1 MIMKIYKFLFIVCLV
16 LVGWSASAQQ
26 RVSGQV
32 TDDSGLEVI
41 GASVFI
47 EHTTIGTITD
57 IDGAFSVVVP
67 DSLSRANLVI
77 SFIGY
82 ATQTIPLAGK
92 SQINIQLQE
101 DNKQLE
107 EVIVV
112 GYSTQSR
119 GDVTG
124 ALSTV
129 KGKDLNVLPVAGIDQ
144 ALQGR
149 AAGVNISQVTGAPG
163 EGVSVRIRG
172 IGSLNSSNDPLYV
185 VDGVPTRE
193 VLNIL
198 SPQDIEEIT
207 ILKDASAAALY
218 GSRANN
224 GVVLITTKKGSKNR
238 SSITINSQ
246 FGLQTHGKLTEMT
259 NRDQYIEMYNEAA
272 NNDNAFVSEDLFKR
286 ALITDEIAAGLP
298 DENHME
304 SIFRTAMM
312 QNYGITASGG
322 NEKTQYLLS
331 VTYFDQE
338 GIIIGSDY
346 DRLSGRINLNTSM
359 NEWFSTGLNLNI
371 SRSNRNIIGSSGDGA
386 GGNGGSIVRYAF
398 FRTPAI
404 PIYDASGDFVDLP
417 QYPGFF
423 GDGYNPVG
431 LANYADNKKT
441 TDRYFG
447 KVFGVIHF
455 AENLKLTSNFGF
467 DSEDGLQ
474 RRFDRNWGSNDRI
487 NNPNRLNVQTTNA
500 VSWTNNNVLQFDKS
514 IDGHRLSVL
523 VGSEAIKSQGYFSN
537 QTGRDFPDQ
546 DKNLV
551 YLGNG
556 MGEPAVSEGRYAF
569 TLLSFFGK
577 VDYDL
582 NDKYQVS
589 ASLRQDG
596 SSRFAAAN
604 KWGTFYAVSG
614 GWNLHNEAFLQ
625 NSDLISQL
633 KLRVGYGEIGNQEI
647 GNYAY
652 SDLISPNY
660 NYPFSSTSYSDGY
673 AVTQLGNNEV
683 KWESSNQ
690 FNTGV
695 DFEIRQGVIYGSL
708 DYYYKLTTDML
719 VKAPNPASAGYAS
732 AAWVNNGEVLNQGI
746 ELQLGFRKTFDDFS
760 FNISGN
766 GAYLHNEVV
775 SMDGF
780 ISGGAIG
787 SNYTTRTEQGHAIG
801 SFYMYEMEGV
811 FQNQLDIATS
821 AYQGSNIRPGD
832 VKYKDKNG
840 DNFIDEKDR
849 THVGSSIP
857 RYTAGLNLSA
867 TYRNFDAT
875 VFFQG
880 AYAFDVYN
888 VAFHDIEGFYR
899 PFNLTKEYY
908 DNRWTGE
915 GTSNEYP
922 RASWSGS
929 NNNTRISTRFLR
941 DGSYT
946 RLKNV
951 QVGYNFSQVVLD
963 QLKLSRLRVY
973 VSAQNLLTFTGYYG
987 LDPEMTTSDNS
998 TAEGDLARGIDWGTY
1013 PSARSYNIGVNLSF

>member
-1 MIMKIYKFLFIVCLV
+1 MMKIYKLLFMMCLM
-16 LVGWSASAQQ
+16 LASWSVSAQQ
-26 RVSGQV
+26 RVTGKV
-32 TDDSGLEVI
+32 IDETGMEVI

-47 EHTTIGTITD
+47 QNTTIGTITD
-57 IDGAFSVVVP
+57 YEGNYAFSAP
-67 DSLSRANLVI
+67 DSLQDANLVV

-82 ATQTIPLAGK
+82 ATQIIPMGGK
-92 SQINIQLQE
+92 TRIDVSLE
-101 DNKQLE
+101 LDNKQLE

-112 GYSTQSR
+112 GYSTQTKS
-119 GDVTG
+119 DVTG
-124 ALSTV
+124 ALASV
-129 KGKDLNVLPVAGIDQ
+129 KGKDLNALPVAGIDQ

-149 AAGVNISQVTGAPG
+149 APGVNISQVTGAPG

-224 GVVLITTKKGSKNR
+224 GVVLITTKKGSKDR
-238 SSITINSQ
+238 SMITINSQ
-246 FGLQTHGKLTEMT
+246 VGVQTHGKLTEMT

-272 NNDNAFVSEDLFKR
+272 NNDNAFVSDDLFKR

-298 DENHME
+298 DENHLE
-304 SIFRTAMM
+304 AIFRTAVI

-322 NEKTQYLLS
+322 NDKTQYLLS
-331 VTYFDQE
+331 MTYFDQE
-338 GIIIGSDY
+338 GIIIGSAY
-346 DRLSGRINLNTSM
+346 DRLSGRINLNTKM
-359 NEWFSTGLNLNI
+359 NDWFTTGLNLNV
-371 SRSNRNIIGSSGDGA
+371 SRSHRSIIGSSGDGA

-404 PIYDASGDFVDLP
+404 PIYEENGDYVDLP
-417 QYPGFF
+417 QYPGMF

-431 LANYADNKKT
+431 LANYSDNNRT

-447 KVFGVIHF
+447 KVFGIVRF
-455 AENLKLTSNFGF
+455 AENLRLTSNFGF

-487 NNPNRLNVQTTNA
+487 NNPNRLNVQNNSA
-500 VSWTNNNVLQFDKS
+500 VSWTNNNVLQFDKKLDS
-514 IDGHRLSVL
+514 HRFSVL
-523 VGSEAIKSQGYFSN
+523 VGSEAIKTEGYFSS

-546 DKNLV
+546 DPNLV

-556 MGEPAVSEGRYAF
+556 MGEPAVSEVRYAF

-577 VDYDL
+577 VDYDF
-582 NDKYQVS
+582 NDKYQFS
-589 ASLRQDG
+589 ASVRRDG
-596 SSRFAAAN
+596 SSRFASEN

-614 GWNLHNEAFLQ
+614 GWNLHKEAFLE
-625 NSDLISQL
+625 NVDLISQL

-660 NYPFSSTSYSDGY
+660 NYPFTGTSYNDGY
-673 AVTQLGNNEV
+673 AVTQLGNNQV

-695 DFEIRQGVIYGSL
+695 DFEIKQGVLYGSV

-732 AAWVNNGEVLNQGI
+732 AAWVNNGEILNKGI
-746 ELQLGFRKTFDDFS
+746 ELLLGFRKTYNDFS

-766 GAYLHNEVV
+766 GAYLHNEVL

-787 SNYTTRTEQGHAIG
+787 SNYTTRTEEGHSIG
-801 SFYMYEMEGV
+801 SFYMYEMEGI
-811 FQNQLDIATS
+811 FQNQLDISTS

-832 VKYKDKNG
+832 VKYKDQNG
-840 DNFIDEKDR
+840 DNYIDENDR
-849 THVGSSIP
+849 THVGSPIP
-857 RYTAGLNLSA
+857 KFTAGLNLSA
-867 TYRNFDAT
+867 NYKNFDAT
-875 VFFQG
+875 LFFQG
-880 AYAFDVYN
+880 AYGFDIYN

-951 QVGYNFSQVVLD
+951 QVGYNFPQATLD
-963 QLKLSRLRVY
+963 KLHLTRLRVY
-973 VSAQNLLTFTGYYG
+973 VSAQNLLTLTKYYG
-987 LDPEMTTSDNS
+987 LDPEMTTSDNATS
-998 TAEGDLARGIDWGTY
+998 DGDMARSIDWGTY

>member
-1 MIMKIYKFLFIVCLV
+1 MKTYKLLFLMCL
-16 LVGWSASAQQ
+16 LLTSWYASAQQ
-26 RVSGQV
+26 RVTGKV
-32 TDDSGLEVI
+32 TDETGIEVI

-47 EHTTIGTITD
+47 ENTTLGTITD
-57 IDGAFSVVVP
+57 FEGNFAFSVP
-67 DSLSRANLVI
+67 DSLSASNMVV

-82 ATQTIPLAGK
+82 STQIIPIAGK
-92 SQINIQLQE
+92 STINVGLE
-101 DNKQLE
+101 LDEKQLD

-112 GYSTQSR
+112 GYSTQTK

-124 ALSTV
+124 ALTSV
-129 KGKDLNVLPVAGIDQ
+129 KGKELNALPVAGIDQ

-149 AAGVNISQVTGAPG
+149 APGVNISQVTGAPG

-224 GVVLITTKKGSKNR
+224 GVVLITTKKGSKDR
-238 SSITINSQ
+238 SSVSINTQ
-246 FGLQTHGKLTEMT
+246 MGVQVHGTLTEMT

-272 NNDNAFVSEDLFKR
+272 NNDNAFVTDDLFKR
-286 ALITDEIAAGLP
+286 ALITDEISAGLP
-298 DENHME
+298 DVNHLE
-304 SIFRTAMM
+304 SIFRTAMI

-331 VTYFDQE
+331 MTYFDQE
-338 GIIIGSDY
+338 GIIRGSAY
-346 DRLSGRINLNTSM
+346 DRLSGRVNLNTKM
-359 NEWFSTGLNLNI
+359 NNWLTTGLNLNV
-371 SRSNRNIIGSSGDGA
+371 SRSHRDIIGSSGDGA
-386 GGNGGSIVRYAF
+386 GGNGGSIVRYAL

-404 PIYDASGDFVDLP
+404 PIYDENDDFVDLP
-417 QYPGFF
+417 EYPGFF

-431 LANYADNKKT
+431 LTEYADNKLI

-447 KVFGVIHF
+447 KVFGILNL
-455 AENLKLTSNFGF
+455 AEGLKLTSNFGF
-467 DSEDGLQ
+467 DSENGLQ

-487 NNPNRLNVQTTNA
+487 NNPNRLNVQQTSA
-500 VSWTNNNVLQFDKS
+500 VSWTNNNVLQFDKKLDHHRFS
-514 IDGHRLSVL
+514 IL
-523 VGSEAIKSQGYFSN
+523 VGSEAIRTQGYFSS

-546 DKNLV
+546 DPNLV

-556 MGEPAVSEGRYAF
+556 MGEPSVSEGRYAF

-577 VDYDL
+577 ADYSF
-582 NDKYQVS
+582 NNKYQIS
-589 ASLRQDG
+589 ASIRQDG
-596 SSRFAAAN
+596 SSRFASAN

-614 GWNLHNEAFLQ
+614 GWNLHNESFLI

-660 NYPFSSTSYSDGY
+660 NYPFSSSSYSDGY

-683 KWESSNQ
+683 KWESSKQ
-690 FNTGV
+690 FNTGI
-695 DFEIRQGVIYGSL
+695 DFEINQGALYGSL

-719 VKAPNPASAGYAS
+719 VKAPNPPSAGYAS
-732 AAWVNNGEVLNQGI
+732 AAWVNNGEILNQGV
-746 ELQLGFRKTFDDFS
+746 ELQLGYRKTFEDFS

-766 GAYLHNEVV
+766 GAYLHNEVL

-787 SNYTTRTEQGHAIG
+787 SSFTTKTEKGHPVG
-801 SFYMYEMEGV
+801 SFYMYEMSGI

-821 AYQGSNIRPGD
+821 AYQSNSIRPGD
-832 VKYKDKNG
+832 VKFKDQNG
-840 DNFIDEKDR
+840 DNFIDENDR
-849 THVGSSIP
+849 KHVGSPIP
-857 RYTAGLNLSA
+857 KFTAGLNLSGS
-867 TYRNFDAT
+867 YKNFDAT
-875 VFFQG
+875 LFFQG
-880 AYAFDVYN
+880 AYAFDIYN

-951 QVGYNFSQVVLD
+951 QIGYTFPQSVLD
-963 QLKLSRLRVY
+963 KLNLSNLRIY
-973 VSAQNLLTFTGYYG
+973 VSGQNLLTFTKYYG
-987 LDPEMTTSDNS
+987 LDPEMTTSDNA
-998 TAEGDLARGIDWGTY
+998 TGDGDMARSIDWGTY

>member
-32 TDDSGLEVI
+32 TDNSGLEVI

-246 FGLQTHGKLTEMT
+246 FGVQTHGKLTEMT

-359 NEWFSTGLNLNI
+359 NQWFSTGLNLNI

-500 VSWTNNNVLQFDKS
+500 VSWTNNNVLQFDKA

-987 LDPEMTTSDNS
+987 LDPEMTTSDNAAS
-998 TAEGDLARGIDWGTY
+998 EGDLARGIDWGTY

>member
-1 MIMKIYKFLFIVCLV
+1 MKIYKLLFMMCLM
-16 LVGWSASAQQ
+16 LASWSVSAQQ
-26 RVSGQV
+26 RVTGKV
-32 TDDSGLEVI
+32 IDETGMEVI

-47 EHTTIGTITD
+47 QNTTIGTITD
-57 IDGAFSVVVP
+57 YEGNYAFSAP
-67 DSLSRANLVI
+67 DSLQDANLVI

-82 ATQTIPLAGK
+82 ATQIIPMGGK
-92 SQINIQLQE
+92 TRIDVSLE
-101 DNKQLE
+101 LDNKQLE

-112 GYSTQSR
+112 GYSTQTKS
-119 GDVTG
+119 DVTG
-124 ALSTV
+124 ALASV
-129 KGKDLNVLPVAGIDQ
+129 KGKDLNALPVAGIDQ

-149 AAGVNISQVTGAPG
+149 APGVNISQVTGAPG

-224 GVVLITTKKGSKNR
+224 GVVLITTKKGSKDR
-238 SSITINSQ
+238 SMITINSQ
-246 FGLQTHGKLTEMT
+246 VGVQTHGKLTEMT

-272 NNDNAFVSEDLFKR
+272 NNDNAFVSDDLFKR

-298 DENHME
+298 DENHLE
-304 SIFRTAMM
+304 AIFRTAVM

-322 NEKTQYLLS
+322 NDKTQYLLS
-331 VTYFDQE
+331 MTYFDQE

-346 DRLSGRINLNTSM
+346 DRLSGRINLNTKM
-359 NEWFSTGLNLNI
+359 NDWFTTGLNLNV
-371 SRSNRNIIGSSGDGA
+371 SRSHRSIIGSSGDGA

-404 PIYDASGDFVDLP
+404 PIYDENGDYVDLP
-417 QYPGFF
+417 QYPGMF

-431 LANYADNKKT
+431 LANYSDNNRT

-447 KVFGVIHF
+447 KVFGIVRF
-455 AENLKLTSNFGF
+455 AENLRLTSNFGF

-487 NNPNRLNVQTTNA
+487 NNPNRLNVQNNSA
-500 VSWTNNNVLQFDKS
+500 VSWTNNNVLQFDKKLDS
-514 IDGHRLSVL
+514 HRFSVL
-523 VGSEAIKSQGYFSN
+523 VGSEAIKTEGYFSS

-546 DKNLV
+546 DPNLV

-577 VDYDL
+577 VDYDF
-582 NDKYQVS
+582 NDKYQFS
-589 ASLRQDG
+589 ASVRRDG
-596 SSRFAAAN
+596 SSRFASEN

-614 GWNLHNEAFLQ
+614 GWNLHKEAFLE
-625 NSDLISQL
+625 NVDLISQL

-660 NYPFSSTSYSDGY
+660 NYPFTGTSYNDGY
-673 AVTQLGNNEV
+673 AVTQLGNNQV

-695 DFEIRQGVIYGSL
+695 DFEIKQGVLYGSV

-732 AAWVNNGEVLNQGI
+732 AAWVNNGEILNEGI
-746 ELQLGFRKTFDDFS
+746 ELLLGFRKTYNDFS

-766 GAYLHNEVV
+766 GAYLHNEVL

-787 SNYTTRTEQGHAIG
+787 SNYTTRTEEGHSIG
-801 SFYMYEMEGV
+801 SFYMYEMEGI
-811 FQNQLDIATS
+811 FQNQLDISTS

-832 VKYKDKNG
+832 VKYKDQNG
-840 DNFIDEKDR
+840 DNYIDEKDR
-849 THVGSSIP
+849 THVGSPIP
-857 RYTAGLNLSA
+857 KFTAGLNLMA
-867 TYRNFDAT
+867 NYKNFDAT
-875 VFFQG
+875 LFFQG
-880 AYAFDVYN
+880 AYGFDIYN

-951 QVGYNFSQVVLD
+951 QVGYNFPQATLD
-963 QLKLSRLRVY
+963 KLHLTRLRVY
-973 VSAQNLLTFTGYYG
+973 VSAQNLLTFTKYYG
-987 LDPEMTTSDNS
+987 LDPEMTTSDNATS
-998 TAEGDLARGIDWGTY
+998 DGDMARSIDWGTY

>member
-1 MIMKIYKFLFIVCLV
+1 MMKIYKLLFMMCLM
-16 LVGWSASAQQ
+16 LASWSVSAQQ
-26 RVSGQV
+26 RVTGKV
-32 TDDSGLEVI
+32 IDETGMEVI

-47 EHTTIGTITD
+47 QNTTIGTITD
-57 IDGAFSVVVP
+57 YEGNYAFSAP
-67 DSLSRANLVI
+67 DSLQDANLVV

-82 ATQTIPLAGK
+82 ATQIIPMGGK
-92 SQINIQLQE
+92 TRIDVSLE
-101 DNKQLE
+101 LDNKQLE

-112 GYSTQSR
+112 GYSTQTKS
-119 GDVTG
+119 DVTG
-124 ALSTV
+124 ALASV
-129 KGKDLNVLPVAGIDQ
+129 KGKDLNALPVAGIDQ

-149 AAGVNISQVTGAPG
+149 APGVNISQVTGAPG

-198 SPQDIEEIT
+198 SPQDIEEIP

-224 GVVLITTKKGSKNR
+224 GVVLITTKKGSKDR
-238 SSITINSQ
+238 SMITINSQ
-246 FGLQTHGKLTEMT
+246 VGVQTHGKLTEMT

-272 NNDNAFVSEDLFKR
+272 NNDNAFVSDDLFKR

-298 DENHME
+298 DENHLE
-304 SIFRTAMM
+304 AIFRTAVI

-322 NEKTQYLLS
+322 NDKTQYLLS
-331 VTYFDQE
+331 MTYFDQE
-338 GIIIGSDY
+338 GIIIGSAY
-346 DRLSGRINLNTSM
+346 DRLSGRINLNTKM
-359 NEWFSTGLNLNI
+359 NDWFTTGLNLNV
-371 SRSNRNIIGSSGDGA
+371 SRSHRSIIGSSGDGA

-404 PIYDASGDFVDLP
+404 PIYEENGDYVDLP
-417 QYPGFF
+417 QYPGMF

-431 LANYADNKKT
+431 LANYSDNNRT

-447 KVFGVIHF
+447 KVFGIVRF
-455 AENLKLTSNFGF
+455 AENLRLTSNFGF

-487 NNPNRLNVQTTNA
+487 NNPNRLNVQNNSA
-500 VSWTNNNVLQFDKS
+500 VSWTNNNVLQFDKKLDS
-514 IDGHRLSVL
+514 HRFSVL
-523 VGSEAIKSQGYFSN
+523 VGSEAIKTEGYFSS

-546 DKNLV
+546 DPNLV

-556 MGEPAVSEGRYAF
+556 MGEPAVSEVRYAF

-577 VDYDL
+577 VDYDF
-582 NDKYQVS
+582 NDKYQFS
-589 ASLRQDG
+589 ASVRRDG
-596 SSRFAAAN
+596 SSRFASEN

-614 GWNLHNEAFLQ
+614 GWNLHKEAFLE
-625 NSDLISQL
+625 NVDLISQL

-660 NYPFSSTSYSDGY
+660 NYPFTGTSYNDGY
-673 AVTQLGNNEV
+673 AVTQLGNNQV

-695 DFEIRQGVIYGSL
+695 DFEIKQGVLYGSV

-732 AAWVNNGEVLNQGI
+732 AAWVNNGEILNKGI
-746 ELQLGFRKTFDDFS
+746 ELLLGFRKTYNDFS

-766 GAYLHNEVV
+766 GAYLHNEVL

-787 SNYTTRTEQGHAIG
+787 SNYTTRTEEGHSIG
-801 SFYMYEMEGV
+801 SFYMYEMEGI
-811 FQNQLDIATS
+811 FQNQLDISTS

-832 VKYKDKNG
+832 VKYKDQNG
-840 DNFIDEKDR
+840 DNYIDENDR
-849 THVGSSIP
+849 THVGSPIP
-857 RYTAGLNLSA
+857 KFTAGLNLSA
-867 TYRNFDAT
+867 NYKNFDAT
-875 VFFQG
+875 LFFQG
-880 AYAFDVYN
+880 AYGFDIYN

-951 QVGYNFSQVVLD
+951 QVGYNFPQATLD
-963 QLKLSRLRVY
+963 KLHLTRLRVY
-973 VSAQNLLTFTGYYG
+973 VSAQNLLTLTKYYG
-987 LDPEMTTSDNS
+987 LDPEMTTSDNATS
-998 TAEGDLARGIDWGTY
+998 DGDMARSIDWGTY

>member
-1 MIMKIYKFLFIVCLV
+1 MKIYKLLFMMCLM
-16 LVGWSASAQQ
+16 LASWSVSAQQ
-26 RVSGQV
+26 RVTGKV
-32 TDDSGLEVI
+32 IDETGMEVI

-47 EHTTIGTITD
+47 QNTTIGTITD
-57 IDGAFSVVVP
+57 YEGNYAFSAP
-67 DSLSRANLVI
+67 DSLQDANLVV

-82 ATQTIPLAGK
+82 ATQIIPMGGK
-92 SQINIQLQE
+92 TRIDVSLE
-101 DNKQLE
+101 LDNKQLE

-112 GYSTQSR
+112 GYSTQTKS
-119 GDVTG
+119 DVTG
-124 ALSTV
+124 ALASV
-129 KGKDLNVLPVAGIDQ
+129 KGKDLNALPVAGIDQ

-149 AAGVNISQVTGAPG
+149 APGVNISQVTGAPG

-224 GVVLITTKKGSKNR
+224 GVVLITTKKGSKDR
-238 SSITINSQ
+238 SMITINSQ
-246 FGLQTHGKLTEMT
+246 VGVQTHGKLTEMT

-272 NNDNAFVSEDLFKR
+272 NNDNAFVSDDLFKR

-298 DENHME
+298 DENHLE
-304 SIFRTAMM
+304 AIFRTAVI

-322 NEKTQYLLS
+322 NDKTQYLLS
-331 VTYFDQE
+331 MTYFDQE
-338 GIIIGSDY
+338 GIIIGSAY
-346 DRLSGRINLNTSM
+346 DRLSGRINLNTKM
-359 NEWFSTGLNLNI
+359 NDWFTTGLNLNV
-371 SRSNRNIIGSSGDGA
+371 SRSHRSIIGSSGDGA

-404 PIYDASGDFVDLP
+404 PIYEENGDYVDLP
-417 QYPGFF
+417 QYPGMF

-431 LANYADNKKT
+431 LANYSDNNRT

-447 KVFGVIHF
+447 KVFGIVRF
-455 AENLKLTSNFGF
+455 AENLRLTSNFGF

-487 NNPNRLNVQTTNA
+487 NNPNRLNVQNNSA
-500 VSWTNNNVLQFDKS
+500 VSWTNNNVLQFDKKLDS
-514 IDGHRLSVL
+514 HRFSVL
-523 VGSEAIKSQGYFSN
+523 VGSEAIKTEGYFSS

-546 DKNLV
+546 DPNLV

-556 MGEPAVSEGRYAF
+556 MGEPAVSEVRYAF

-577 VDYDL
+577 VDYDF
-582 NDKYQVS
+582 NDKYQFS
-589 ASLRQDG
+589 ASVRRDG
-596 SSRFAAAN
+596 SSRFASEN

-614 GWNLHNEAFLQ
+614 GWNLHKEAFLE
-625 NSDLISQL
+625 NVDLISQL

-660 NYPFSSTSYSDGY
+660 NYPFTGTSYNDGY
-673 AVTQLGNNEV
+673 AVTQLGNNQV

-695 DFEIRQGVIYGSL
+695 DFEIKQGVLYGSV

-732 AAWVNNGEVLNQGI
+732 AAWVNNGEILNKGI
-746 ELQLGFRKTFDDFS
+746 ELLLGFRKTYNDFS

-766 GAYLHNEVV
+766 GAYLHNEVL

-787 SNYTTRTEQGHAIG
+787 SNYTTRTEEGHSIG
-801 SFYMYEMEGV
+801 SFYMYEMEGI
-811 FQNQLDIATS
+811 FQNQLDISTS

-832 VKYKDKNG
+832 VKYKDQNG
-840 DNFIDEKDR
+840 DNYIDENDR
-849 THVGSSIP
+849 THVGSPIP
-857 RYTAGLNLSA
+857 KFTAGLNLSA
-867 TYRNFDAT
+867 NYKNFDAT
-875 VFFQG
+875 LFFQG
-880 AYAFDVYN
+880 AYGFDIYN

-951 QVGYNFSQVVLD
+951 QVGYNFPQATLD
-963 QLKLSRLRVY
+963 KLHLTRLRVY
-973 VSAQNLLTFTGYYG
+973 VSAQNLLTLTKYYG
-987 LDPEMTTSDNS
+987 LDPEMTTSDNATS
-998 TAEGDLARGIDWGTY
+998 DGDMARSIDWGTY

>member
-1 MIMKIYKFLFIVCLV
+1 MMKIYKLLFMMCLM
-16 LVGWSASAQQ
+16 LASWSVSAQQ
-26 RVSGQV
+26 RVTGKV
-32 TDDSGLEVI
+32 IDETGMDVI

-47 EHTTIGTITD
+47 QNTTIGTITD
-57 IDGAFSVVVP
+57 YEGNYAFSAP
-67 DSLSRANLVI
+67 DSLQDANLVI

-82 ATQTIPLAGK
+82 ATQIIPMGGK
-92 SQINIQLQE
+92 TRIDVSLE
-101 DNKQLE
+101 LDNKQLE

-112 GYSTQSR
+112 GYSTQTKS
-119 GDVTG
+119 DVTG
-124 ALSTV
+124 ALASV
-129 KGKDLNVLPVAGIDQ
+129 KGKDLNALPVAGIDQ

-149 AAGVNISQVTGAPG
+149 APGVNISQVTGAPG

-224 GVVLITTKKGSKNR
+224 GVVLITTKKGSKDR
-238 SSITINSQ
+238 SMITINSQ
-246 FGLQTHGKLTEMT
+246 VGVQTHGKLTEMT

-272 NNDNAFVSEDLFKR
+272 NNDNAFVSDDLFKR
-286 ALITDEIAAGLP
+286 ALITDEIATGLP
-298 DENHME
+298 DENHLE
-304 SIFRTAMM
+304 AIFRTAVM

-322 NEKTQYLLS
+322 NDKTQYLLS
-331 VTYFDQE
+331 MTYFDQE

-346 DRLSGRINLNTSM
+346 DRLSGRINLNTKM
-359 NEWFSTGLNLNI
+359 NDWFTTGLNLNV
-371 SRSNRNIIGSSGDGA
+371 SRSHRSIIGSSGDGA

-404 PIYDASGDFVDLP
+404 PIYDENGDYVDLP
-417 QYPGFF
+417 QYPGMF

-431 LANYADNKKT
+431 LANYSDNNRT

-447 KVFGVIHF
+447 KVFGIVRF
-455 AENLKLTSNFGF
+455 AENLRLTSNFGF

-487 NNPNRLNVQTTNA
+487 NNPNRLNVQNNSA
-500 VSWTNNNVLQFDKS
+500 VSWTNNNVLQFDKKLDS
-514 IDGHRLSVL
+514 HRFSVL
-523 VGSEAIKSQGYFSN
+523 VGSEAIKTEGYFSS

-546 DKNLV
+546 DPNLV

-577 VDYDL
+577 VDYDF
-582 NDKYQVS
+582 NDKYQFS
-589 ASLRQDG
+589 ASVRRDG
-596 SSRFAAAN
+596 SSRFASEN

-614 GWNLHNEAFLQ
+614 GWNLHKEAFLE
-625 NSDLISQL
+625 NVDLISQL

-660 NYPFSSTSYSDGY
+660 NYPFTGTSYNDGY
-673 AVTQLGNNEV
+673 AVTQLGNNQV

-695 DFEIRQGVIYGSL
+695 DFEMKQGVLYGSV

-732 AAWVNNGEVLNQGI
+732 AAWVNNGEILNEGI
-746 ELQLGFRKTFDDFS
+746 ELLLGFRKTYNDFS

-766 GAYLHNEVV
+766 GAYLHNEVL

-787 SNYTTRTEQGHAIG
+787 SNYTTRTEEGHSIG
-801 SFYMYEMEGV
+801 SFYMYEMEGI
-811 FQNQLDIATS
+811 FQNQLDISTS

-832 VKYKDKNG
+832 VKYKDQNG
-840 DNFIDEKDR
+840 DNYIDEKDR
-849 THVGSSIP
+849 THVGSPIP
-857 RYTAGLNLSA
+857 KFTAGLNLSA
-867 TYRNFDAT
+867 NYKNFDASI
-875 VFFQG
+875 FFQG
-880 AYAFDVYN
+880 AYGFDIYN

-899 PFNLTKEYY
+899 PFNLTKAYY

-951 QVGYNFSQVVLD
+951 QVGYNFPQATLD
-963 QLKLSRLRVY
+963 KLHLTRLRVY
-973 VSAQNLLTFTGYYG
+973 VSAQNLLTFTKYYG
-987 LDPEMTTSDNS
+987 LDPEMTTSDNATS
-998 TAEGDLARGIDWGTY
+998 DGDMARSIDWGTY

>member
-1 MIMKIYKFLFIVCLV
+1 MMKIYKLLFMMCLM
-16 LVGWSASAQQ
+16 LASWSVSAQQ
-26 RVSGQV
+26 RVTGKV
-32 TDDSGLEVI
+32 IDETGMEVI

-47 EHTTIGTITD
+47 QNTTIGTITD
-57 IDGAFSVVVP
+57 YEGNYAFSAP
-67 DSLSRANLVI
+67 DSLQDANLVV

-82 ATQTIPLAGK
+82 ATQIIPMGGK
-92 SQINIQLQE
+92 TRIDVSLE
-101 DNKQLE
+101 LDNKQLE

-112 GYSTQSR
+112 GYSTQTKS
-119 GDVTG
+119 DVTG
-124 ALSTV
+124 ALASV
-129 KGKDLNVLPVAGIDQ
+129 KGKDLNALPVAGIDQ

-149 AAGVNISQVTGAPG
+149 APGVNISQVTGAPG

-224 GVVLITTKKGSKNR
+224 GVVLITTKKGSKDR
-238 SSITINSQ
+238 SMITINSQ
-246 FGLQTHGKLTEMT
+246 VGVQTHGKLTEMT

-272 NNDNAFVSEDLFKR
+272 NNDNVFVSDDLFKR

-298 DENHME
+298 DENHLE
-304 SIFRTAMM
+304 AIFRTAVI

-322 NEKTQYLLS
+322 NDKTQYLLS
-331 VTYFDQE
+331 MTYFDQE
-338 GIIIGSDY
+338 GIIIGSAY
-346 DRLSGRINLNTSM
+346 DRLSGRINLNTKM
-359 NEWFSTGLNLNI
+359 NDWFTTGLNLNV
-371 SRSNRNIIGSSGDGA
+371 SRSHRSIIGSSGDGA

-404 PIYDASGDFVDLP
+404 PIYEENGDYVDLP
-417 QYPGFF
+417 QYPGMF

-431 LANYADNKKT
+431 LANYSDNNRT

-447 KVFGVIHF
+447 KVFGIVRF
-455 AENLKLTSNFGF
+455 AENLRLTSNFGF

-487 NNPNRLNVQTTNA
+487 NNPNRLNVQNNSA
-500 VSWTNNNVLQFDKS
+500 VSWTNNNVLQFDKKLDS
-514 IDGHRLSVL
+514 HRFSVL
-523 VGSEAIKSQGYFSN
+523 VGSEAIKTEGYFSS

-546 DKNLV
+546 DPNLV

-556 MGEPAVSEGRYAF
+556 MGEPAVSEVRYAF

-577 VDYDL
+577 VDYDF
-582 NDKYQVS
+582 NDKYQFS
-589 ASLRQDG
+589 ASVRRDG
-596 SSRFAAAN
+596 SSRFASEN

-614 GWNLHNEAFLQ
+614 GWNLHKEAFLE
-625 NSDLISQL
+625 NVDLISQL

-660 NYPFSSTSYSDGY
+660 NYPFTGTSYNDGY
-673 AVTQLGNNEV
+673 AVTQLGNNQV

-695 DFEIRQGVIYGSL
+695 DFEIKQGVLYGSV

-732 AAWVNNGEVLNQGI
+732 AAWVNNGEILNKGI
-746 ELQLGFRKTFDDFS
+746 ELLLGFRKTYNDFS

-766 GAYLHNEVV
+766 GAYLHNEVL

-787 SNYTTRTEQGHAIG
+787 SNYTTRTEEGHSIG
-801 SFYMYEMEGV
+801 SFYMYEMEGI
-811 FQNQLDIATS
+811 FQNQLDISTS

-832 VKYKDKNG
+832 VKYKDQNG
-840 DNFIDEKDR
+840 DNYIDENDR
-849 THVGSSIP
+849 THVGSPIP
-857 RYTAGLNLSA
+857 KFTAGLNLSA
-867 TYRNFDAT
+867 NYKNFDAT
-875 VFFQG
+875 LFFQG
-880 AYAFDVYN
+880 AYGFDIYN

-951 QVGYNFSQVVLD
+951 QVGYNFPQATLD
-963 QLKLSRLRVY
+963 KLHLTRLRVY
-973 VSAQNLLTFTGYYG
+973 VSAQNLLTLTKYYG
-987 LDPEMTTSDNS
+987 LDPEMTTSDNATS
-998 TAEGDLARGIDWGTY
+998 DGDMARSIDWGTY

>member
-1 MIMKIYKFLFIVCLV
+1 MMKIYKLLFMMCLM
-16 LVGWSASAQQ
+16 LASWSVSAQQ
-26 RVSGQV
+26 RVTGKV
-32 TDDSGLEVI
+32 IDETGMEVI

-47 EHTTIGTITD
+47 QNTTIGTITD
-57 IDGAFSVVVP
+57 YEGNYAFSAP
-67 DSLSRANLVI
+67 DSLQDANLVI

-82 ATQTIPLAGK
+82 ATQIIPMGGK
-92 SQINIQLQE
+92 TRIDVSLE
-101 DNKQLE
+101 LDNKQLE

-112 GYSTQSR
+112 GYSTQTKS
-119 GDVTG
+119 DVTG
-124 ALSTV
+124 ALASV
-129 KGKDLNVLPVAGIDQ
+129 KGKDLNALPVAGIDQ

-149 AAGVNISQVTGAPG
+149 APGVNISQVTGAPG

-224 GVVLITTKKGSKNR
+224 GVVLITTKKGSKDR
-238 SSITINSQ
+238 SMITINSQ
-246 FGLQTHGKLTEMT
+246 VGVQTHGKLTEMT

-272 NNDNAFVSEDLFKR
+272 NNDNAFVSDDLFKR

-298 DENHME
+298 DENHLE
-304 SIFRTAMM
+304 AIFRTAVM

-322 NEKTQYLLS
+322 NDKTQYLLS
-331 VTYFDQE
+331 MTYFDQE

-346 DRLSGRINLNTSM
+346 DRLSGRINLNTKM
-359 NEWFSTGLNLNI
+359 NDWFTTGLNLNV
-371 SRSNRNIIGSSGDGA
+371 SRSHRSIIGSSGDGA

-404 PIYDASGDFVDLP
+404 PIYDENGDYVDLP
-417 QYPGFF
+417 QYPGMF

-431 LANYADNKKT
+431 LANYSDNNRT

-447 KVFGVIHF
+447 KVFGIVRF
-455 AENLKLTSNFGF
+455 AENLRLTSNFGF

-487 NNPNRLNVQTTNA
+487 NNPNRLNVQNNSA
-500 VSWTNNNVLQFDKS
+500 VSWTNNNVLQFDKKLDS
-514 IDGHRLSVL
+514 HRFSVL
-523 VGSEAIKSQGYFSN
+523 VGSEAIKTEGYFSS

-546 DKNLV
+546 DPNLV

-577 VDYDL
+577 VDYDF
-582 NDKYQVS
+582 NDKYQFS
-589 ASLRQDG
+589 ASVRRDG
-596 SSRFAAAN
+596 SSRFASEN

-614 GWNLHNEAFLQ
+614 GWNLHKEAFLE
-625 NSDLISQL
+625 NVDLISQL

-660 NYPFSSTSYSDGY
+660 NYPFTGTSYNDGY
-673 AVTQLGNNEV
+673 AVTQLGNNQV

-695 DFEIRQGVIYGSL
+695 DFEIKQGVLYGSV

-732 AAWVNNGEVLNQGI
+732 AAWVNNGEILNEGI
-746 ELQLGFRKTFDDFS
+746 ELLLGFRKTYNDFS

-766 GAYLHNEVV
+766 GAYLHNEVL

-787 SNYTTRTEQGHAIG
+787 SNYTTRTEEGHSIG
-801 SFYMYEMEGV
+801 SFYMYEMEGI
-811 FQNQLDIATS
+811 FQNQLDISTS

-832 VKYKDKNG
+832 VKYKDQNG
-840 DNFIDEKDR
+840 DNYIDEKDR
-849 THVGSSIP
+849 THVGSPIP
-857 RYTAGLNLSA
+857 KFTAGLNLMA
-867 TYRNFDAT
+867 NYKNFDAT
-875 VFFQG
+875 LFFQG
-880 AYAFDVYN
+880 AYGFDIYN

-951 QVGYNFSQVVLD
+951 QVGYNFPQATLD
-963 QLKLSRLRVY
+963 KLHLTRLRVY
-973 VSAQNLLTFTGYYG
+973 VSAQNLLTFTKYYG
-987 LDPEMTTSDNS
+987 LDPEMTTSDNATS
-998 TAEGDLARGIDWGTY
+998 DGDMARSIDWGTY

>member
-1 MIMKIYKFLFIVCLV
+1 MKIYKFLFIVCLV

-246 FGLQTHGKLTEMT
+246 FGVQTHGKLTEMT

-331 VTYFDQE
+331 VTYYDQE

-500 VSWTNNNVLQFDKS
+500 VSWTNNNVLQFDKA

-625 NSDLISQL
+625 DSDLISQL

-660 NYPFSSTSYSDGY
+660 NYPFSSTSYADGY

-987 LDPEMTTSDNS
+987 LDPEMTTSDNAAS
-998 TAEGDLARGIDWGTY
+998 EGDLARGIDWGTY